1 MIRIAPLALLAV
13 LSCPAQGPAPD
24 PEAGRLTDPAAVETG
39 VRRAFDEYVAR
50 ANAGDWDAV
59 LAFYSDDP
67 DFHWV
72 EDGAVAYPSKADL
85 AAAVEGIYDAVK
97 EMGLEVDDVRVL
109 PLRDDLAW
117 LTASWKQSFTLVSGE
132 SLSYAGAT
140 TILCEREGDRWVFL
154 TGHNSTAKPRG
165 G

>member
-1 MIRIAPLALLAV
+1 MTRIASLALLAV
-13 LSCPAQGPAPD
+13 LTCQAEAPAPD
-24 PEAGRLTDPAAVETG
+24 PAARAADPSAVEAG

-50 ANAGDWDAV
+50 ANAGEWDAA

-67 DFHWV
+67 GFHWV
-72 EDGAVAYPSKADL
+72 EDGEVAYPSKAAL
-85 AAAVEGIYDAVK
+85 AAAIDAVYGTVE
-97 EMGLEVDDVRVL
+97 EMRLTIDDVRVV

-117 LTASWKQSFTLVSGE
+117 LTASWKQSLTLASGE
-132 SLSYAGAT
+132 SFSYGGAT
-140 TILCEREGDRWVFL
+140 TILCERSDDRWVFL